1 MCKRCMIT
9 EVNMSKTDWLTTE
22 TSLYKM
28 TCLQMGG
35 GVGGGGV
42 IRDTRWLASRW
53 GGGGGVIRDTR
64 WLASKWGGGG
74 GWGGS
79 H

>member
-1 MCKRCMIT
+1 MA
-9 EVNMSKTDWLTTE
+9 
-22 TSLYKM
+22 
-28 TCLQMGG
+28 CLQMGWG
-35 GVGGGGV
+35 WGGESLEIQDGLPPNGVGVGGV
-42 IRDTRWLASRW
+42 IRDTRWLASKW

-74 GWGGS
+74 GG